1 MTINCDI
8 YRSGKKPD
16 MYLYVK
22 QGTDLETLPPA
33 LLKQFGRAELALQ
46 LALTPERRLARANTE
61 QVLKSLDEQGF
72 YLQLP
77 PQADAYMQSVNQ
89 LNDKLAQR

>member
-1 MTINCDI
+1 MTVNCDI

-22 QGTDLETLPPA
+22 QGAGLETLPEA

-46 LALTPERRLARANTE
+46 LELTPQTRLARASVE
-61 QVLKSLDEQGF
+61 QVLKNLEEQGF
-72 YLQLP
+72 YLQMP
-77 PQADAYMQSVNQ
+77 PQAEAYMQNVNQ
-89 LNDKLAQR
+89 HNDKLAQR